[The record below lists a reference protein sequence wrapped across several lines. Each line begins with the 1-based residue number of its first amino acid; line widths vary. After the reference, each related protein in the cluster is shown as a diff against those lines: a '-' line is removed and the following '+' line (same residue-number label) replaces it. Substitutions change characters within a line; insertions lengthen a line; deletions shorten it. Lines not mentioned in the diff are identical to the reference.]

1 MRKACEWCRG
11 RLRSFVIYGYA
22 QTFGWALFSW
32 IQTVLI
38 QTEIIH
44 QWRRKI
50 PLAAHMDSVRQL
62 RVQYS
67 GHTSSQTRLPP
78 LFLHKLDIPSTFLLT
93 AQINICLPRSPKT
106 RYGQISAGSATF
118 HCNRAVLFVQTPH
131 VLHDDSW
138 MKWFIF
144 PHLRFPFSF
153 SSEILCP
160 ALQLLQGCRPR
171 SHQRSQ
177 LKTLHCWERKKKE
190 NHT

>member
-1 MRKACEWCRG
+1 MKEEN
-11 RLRSFVIYGYA
+11 SPSSSYG
-22 QTFGWALFSW
+22 L
-32 IQTVLI
+32 
-38 QTEIIH
+38 
-44 QWRRKI
+44 
-50 PLAAHMDSVRQL
+50 
-62 RVQYS
+62 
-67 GHTSSQTRLPP
+67 SQTAASSIFRPHKQPDQTSP

-118 HCNRAVLFVQTPH
+118 HCNRVVLFVQTPH

-177 LKTLHCWERKKKE
+177 LKTLHC
-190 NHT
+190 